1 MTTVAAP
8 AYVGSAA
15 PDPASDRLP
24 LAGLLALAM
33 TGFVAIMTET
43 LPAGLLSQ
51 IGKDLGV
58 SESLAGQLVT
68 FYAVGSLVASLPL
81 TAATQGWPRRRVLLL
96 SIAGFLAFN
105 TVTALSASYA
115 LTLGARFLA
124 GVAAGL
130 SWGIIGG
137 YARRMVTGPLQ
148 GRAMAI
154 AMVGTPVA
162 LSLGTPAG
170 AFLGGSFG
178 WRLVFAAMSLLAVG
192 LIVWVFWKVPDFPGQ
207 GTDGRAT
214 VAGVFAMPGIRPVL
228 LVVFAW
234 MIAHNVL
241 YTYIAPFLAPAG
253 LGGRVD
259 LVLLVFGMAAL
270 VGIWG
275 TSLLVDRRLRA
286 SVLVSLATF
295 ALVAVALIAGGQMP
309 IVIFPAVAVW
319 GLTFGGAATL
329 LQTASADAAG
339 NGVDISQAMVTTAWN
354 AAIAGGGIIGGVLLA
369 AFGAGSLPWAMLAA
383 LLLASA
389 AAWQAKASGFPPG
402 PRATAP

>member
-1 MTTVAAP
+1 MGIAAP
-8 AYVGSAA
+8 VLAGSAA
-15 PDPASDRLP
+15 PARALDRLP

-43 LPAGLLSQ
+43 LPAGLLPQ
-51 IGKDLGV
+51 IGKGLGV
-58 SESLAGQLVT
+58 SESLAGQLIT
-68 FYAVGSLVASLPL
+68 LYAAGSLAASLPL

-96 SIAGFLAFN
+96 SIVGFLAFN

-137 YARRMVTGPLQ
+137 YARRMVTGSLQ

-170 AFLGGSFG
+170 AFLGGLFG
-178 WRLVFAAMSLLAVG
+178 WRLVFAAMSLLAAG
-192 LIVWVFWKVPDFPGQ
+192 LIGWVFWKVPDFPGQ
-207 GTDGRAT
+207 GADGRAT

-234 MIAHNVL
+234 MFAHNVL
-241 YTYIAPFLAPAG
+241 YTYIAPFLALAG
-253 LGGRVD
+253 LGDRAD
-259 LVLLVFGMAAL
+259 LVLLLFGVAAL
-270 VGIWG
+270 AGIWG
-275 TSLLVDRRLRA
+275 TSFLVERQLRA

-295 ALVAVALIAGGQMP
+295 ALVAVALIAGGRMP
-309 IVIFPAVAVW
+309 IVVLPAVAVW
-319 GLTFGGAATL
+319 GMTFGGAATL

-339 NGVDISQAMVTTAWN
+339 GGVDISQAMVTTAWN
-354 AAIAGGGIIGGVLLA
+354 AAIAGGGIIGGLLLA
-369 AFGAGSLPWAMLAA
+369 GFGAGSFAWAMLVA
-383 LLLASA
+383 LLLALA
-389 AAWQAKASGFPPG
+389 TAWRAKASGFPPG
-402 PRATAP
+402 PRGSPP

>member
-1 MTTVAAP
+1 MGLAATIL
-8 AYVGSAA
+8 AGSAA
-15 PDPASDRLP
+15 PAPASGRLP
-24 LAGLLALAM
+24 FAGLIALAM

-43 LPAGLLSQ
+43 LLAGLLPQ
-51 IGKDLGV
+51 IGQGLGV

-68 FYAVGSLVASLPL
+68 LYAVGSLVASLPL
-81 TAATQGWPRRRVLLL
+81 TTATQGWPRRRVLLL
-96 SIAGFLAFN
+96 SIVGFLAFN

-170 AFLGGSFG
+170 AFLGGLFG
-178 WRLVFAAMSLLAVG
+178 WRLAFAAMSLLAAG
-192 LIVWVFWKVPDFPGQ
+192 LIGWVFWKVPDFPGQ
-207 GTDGRAT
+207 GADGRAT
-214 VAGVFAMPGIRPVL
+214 VAGVFAMPGIPAVL

-234 MIAHNVL
+234 MLAHNVL

-259 LVLLVFGMAAL
+259 LVLLVFGVAAL
-270 VGIWG
+270 AGIWG
-275 TSLLVDRRLRA
+275 TGFLVDQRLRA
-286 SVLVSLATF
+286 TVLVSLATF
-295 ALVAVALIAGGQMP
+295 ALVAIALIAGGRMP
-309 IVIFPAVAVW
+309 GVALPAVAVW

-339 NGVDISQAMVTTAWN
+339 GGVDISQAMVTTAWN
-354 AAIAGGGIIGGVLLA
+354 AAIAGGGIIGGLLLA
-369 AFGAGSLPWAMLAA
+369 DLGARSFPWAMLAA
-383 LLLASA
+383 LLLALA
-389 AAWQAKASGFPPG
+389 TAWRAKASGFPPG
-402 PRATAP
+402 PRASLQ